1 VGECGVNFDTGVLV
15 NARLNI
21 TEEDNTGDDWAVVM
35 GLVIEFE
42 EFVEF
47 EEDEE
52 DVDNEEVNDDI
63 AD

>member
-47 EEDEE
+47 EEF
-52 DVDNEEVNDDI
+52 
-63 AD
+63 